1 MRQHTRTLL
10 IAVAMAFPAVITAQ
24 EPVDVTKLT
33 FSAPST
39 IATLEK
45 NDIKGQPARLAW
57 SADGSELYLQS
68 IDGNFGLPPA
78 PQRHY
83 VFDATTGKK
92 RSAQGEPEWA
102 AAYWAMKSDRAAP
115 DLPSMQIDLT
125 SETRVEKM
133 VSTPMGGAL
142 ARGGVGG
149 DAGTGAGEAMSAA
162 QNQTPVPVHTM
173 RLGGETIG
181 EFVNTVIVPGLTF
194 GWGPKGSKVIA
205 FSAQRSGRV
214 VVMDNTG
221 KKHEVGGTKDALL
234 PAWSP
239 DGQRLAWIQRDGKK
253 YELKIARVE

>member
-1 MRQHTRTLL
+1 MRQHLRLL
-10 IAVAMAFPAVITAQ
+10 IIPVAAALPVTIAAQ
-24 EPVDVTKLT
+24 ATIDVAKLT
-33 FSAPST
+33 FSSPT
-39 IATLEK
+39 TVATFDRG
-45 NDIKGQPARLAW
+45 DIKGQPARLAW
-57 SADGSELYLQS
+57 SADGSQLYLQA

-83 VFDATTGKK
+83 VFDASSGKK
-92 RSAQGEPEWA
+92 RNVQEEPDWA
-102 AAYWAMKSDRAAP
+102 SAYWTAKSDRAAP
-115 DLPSMQIDLT
+115 DAPAMKIDLT

-133 VSTPMGGAL
+133 ISTPMGGAL

-149 DAGTGAGEAMSAA
+149 DSGTGAGEAMTAA
-162 QNQTPVPVHTM
+162 QNQTQIPVHTM
-173 RLGGETIG
+173 RLGGEVIG

-214 VVMDNTG
+214 VVMDDAG
-221 KKHEVGGTKDALL
+221 RKQEIGGTKDALL

-239 DGQRLAWIQRDGKK
+239 DGGKIAWLQRDGKK